1 MGSSDLPPNMT
12 DRGVVSVAGLTDYLK
27 ALIEEDEQ
35 LTAIAVFGEVSSANQ
50 SGSGLFFTLRDPDSD
65 AKLNAVLW
73 RYLMAQQPVLPQT
86 GQQILV
92 LGKLQVYAPRSD
104 YKIIADRILPLGD
117 GLQALKQ
124 QQLRDRLRAEGLFDA
139 DRKRPL
145 PSHPQTIGVISSPQ
159 AAGWGDIQRTIA
171 QCYPGLQ
178 ILFSPAIVQGDL
190 APASIV
196 QAFARL
202 KADGRSQ
209 VVILARG
216 GGSKEDLAAF
226 DDERIVRAI
235 VESPVPVVTGIGH
248 QRDESLAD
256 LVADWCAHTPTAA
269 AERVVPN
276 VADLMSDLQQQ
287 RSRLSRSCQIQLDR
301 QRQRLDRVNADSIA
315 RQMQQRLDREHT
327 RLRSASDRVQF
338 ALRTRLDREQRQC
351 EALRD
356 RLAAIDPRAVLRRGY
371 AVVRDPAGSIV
382 RSAQT
387 VTPGDR
393 LVVQLGDGV
402 VQVDVVAINANS
414 SKRLNSQTKSGLTSG
429 DHKKLQ

>member
-1 MGSSDLPPNMT
+1 MGSNDVPPTLT
-12 DRGVVSVAGLTDYLK
+12 DRGVLSVAGLTDYLK

-35 LTAIAVFGEVSSANQ
+35 LAAIAVFGEVSSANQ
-50 SGSGLFFTLRDPDSD
+50 SGSGLFFTLRDPDTD
-65 AKLNAVLW
+65 AKLNAVIW
-73 RYLMAQQPVLPQT
+73 RYLMAQQPVLPQP

-117 GLQALKQ
+117 GLQALKR
-124 QQLRDRLRAEGLFDA
+124 QQLSDRLQTEGLFDA

-145 PSHPQTIGVISSPQ
+145 PSHPQIIGVISSPQ
-159 AAGWGDIQRTIA
+159 AAAWGDIQRTIA
-171 QCYPGLQ
+171 QRYPGLQ
-178 ILFSPAIVQGDL
+178 IMFSPAIVQGDL

-202 KADGRSQ
+202 KRDGRSQ
-209 VVILARG
+209 VTILARG

-226 DDERIVRAI
+226 DDERIIRAI

-256 LVADWCAHTPTAA
+256 RVADWCAHTPTAA

-276 VADLMSDLQQQ
+276 LADLVSDLQGY
-287 RSRLSRSCQIQLDR
+287 RSRLYRSCQTQLDR
-301 QRQRLDRVNADSIA
+301 QRQHLDRLNSASIA
-315 RQMQQRLDREHT
+315 QPIQQRLDRE
-327 RLRSASDRVQF
+327 RLRLNDLSERLRR
-338 ALRTRLDREQRQC
+338 ALKTRLDRDQRQC
-351 EALRD
+351 EALGD

-371 AVVRDPAGSIV
+371 ALVRDASGAIV

-387 VTPGDR
+387 VTSGDR
-393 LVVQLGDGV
+393 LAIEIGETV
-402 VQVDVVAINANS
+402 VQVEVVAEPVTLPSPDAP
-414 SKRLNSQTKSGLTSG
+414 L
-429 DHKKLQ
+429 

>member
-1 MGSSDLPPNMT
+1 MGSNDVPPTLT
-12 DRGVVSVAGLTDYLK
+12 DRGVLSVAGLTDYLK

-35 LTAIAVFGEVSSANQ
+35 LAAIAVFGEVSSANQ
-50 SGSGLFFTLRDPDSD
+50 SGSGLFFTLRDPDTD
-65 AKLNAVLW
+65 AKLNAVIW
-73 RYLMAQQPVLPQT
+73 RYLMAQQPVLPQP

-117 GLQALKQ
+117 GLQALKR
-124 QQLRDRLRAEGLFDA
+124 QQLSDRLQTEGLFDA

-145 PSHPQTIGVISSPQ
+145 PSHPQIIGVISSPQ
-159 AAGWGDIQRTIA
+159 AAAWGDIQRTIA
-171 QCYPGLQ
+171 QRYPGLQ
-178 ILFSPAIVQGDL
+178 IMFSPAIVQGDL

-202 KADGRSQ
+202 KRDGRSQ
-209 VVILARG
+209 VTILARG

-226 DDERIVRAI
+226 DDERIIRAI

-256 LVADWCAHTPTAA
+256 RVADWCAHTPTAA

-276 VADLMSDLQQQ
+276 LADLVSDLQGY
-287 RSRLSRSCQIQLDR
+287 RSRLYRSCQTQLDR
-301 QRQRLDRVNADSIA
+301 QRQHLDRLNSASIA
-315 RQMQQRLDREHT
+315 QPIQQRLDRE
-327 RLRSASDRVQF
+327 RLRLNDLSERLRR
-338 ALRTRLDREQRQC
+338 ALKTRLDRDQRQC
-351 EALRD
+351 EALGD

-371 AVVRDPAGSIV
+371 ALVRDASGAIV

-387 VTPGDR
+387 VTSGDR
-393 LVVQLGDGV
+393 LAVQIGDTV
-402 VQVDVVAINANS
+402 VQVEVVAEPVT
-414 SKRLNSQTKSGLTSG
+414 LPSQDAPL
-429 DHKKLQ
+429 

>member
-1 MGSSDLPPNMT
+1 MT

-27 ALIEEDEQ
+27 ALIEEDAQ
-35 LTAIAVFGEVSSANQ
+35 LAAIAVFGEVSSANQ
-50 SGSGLFFTLRDPDSD
+50 SGSGLFFTLRDPESD

-73 RYLMAQQPVLPQT
+73 RYLMAAQPVLPQT

-117 GLQALKQ
+117 GLQALKRQ
-124 QQLRDRLRAEGLFDA
+124 QVRDRLRAEGLFDT

-145 PSHPQTIGVISSPQ
+145 PGHPQTIGVISSPQ

-171 QCYPGLQ
+171 QRYPGFK
-178 ILFSPAIVQGDL
+178 IIFSPAIVQGDL

-209 VVILARG
+209 VTILARG

-276 VADLMSDLQQQ
+276 LADLVSELQHQ
-287 RSRLSRSCQIQLDR
+287 RSRLHRSSQAQLDR
-301 QRQRLDRVNADSIA
+301 QHQRLDRVNTASIV
-315 RQMQQRLDREHT
+315 RPMQQRLDRERT
-327 RLRSASDRVQF
+327 TIDGLSERLQF

-351 EALRD
+351 EALGD

-371 AVVRDPAGSIV
+371 ALVRDGSGSIV

-393 LVVQLGDGV
+393 LAVQIGEVV
-402 VQVDVVAINANS
+402 VQVDVVAINP
-414 SKRLNSQTKSGLTSG
+414 KSR
-429 DHKKLQ
+429 DA

>member
-1 MGSSDLPPNMT
+1 MGSNDVPPTLT
-12 DRGVVSVAGLTDYLK
+12 DRGVLSVAGLTDYLK

-35 LTAIAVFGEVSSANQ
+35 LAAIAVFGEVSSANQ
-50 SGSGLFFTLRDPDSD
+50 SGSGLFFTLRDPDTD
-65 AKLNAVLW
+65 AKLNAVIW
-73 RYLMAQQPVLPQT
+73 RYLMAQQPVLPQP

-117 GLQALKQ
+117 GLQALKR
-124 QQLRDRLRAEGLFDA
+124 QQLSDRLQTEGLFDA

-145 PSHPQTIGVISSPQ
+145 PSHPQIIGVISSPQ
-159 AAGWGDIQRTIA
+159 AAAWGDIQRTIA
-171 QCYPGLQ
+171 QRYPGLQ
-178 ILFSPAIVQGDL
+178 IIFSPAIVQGDL

-202 KADGRSQ
+202 KRDGRSQ
-209 VVILARG
+209 VTILARG

-226 DDERIVRAI
+226 DDERIIRAI

-256 LVADWCAHTPTAA
+256 RVADWCAHTPTAA

-276 VADLMSDLQQQ
+276 LADLVSDLQGY
-287 RSRLSRSCQIQLDR
+287 RSRLYRSCQTQLDR
-301 QRQRLDRVNADSIA
+301 QRQHLDRLNSASIA
-315 RQMQQRLDREHT
+315 QPIQQRLDRE
-327 RLRSASDRVQF
+327 RLRLNGLSERLRR
-338 ALRTRLDREQRQC
+338 ALKTRLDRDQRQC
-351 EALRD
+351 EALGD

-371 AVVRDPAGSIV
+371 ALVRDASGAIV

-387 VTPGDR
+387 VTSGDR
-393 LVVQLGDGV
+393 LAVQIGETVL
-402 VQVDVVAINANS
+402 QVEVVAEPVTLPSPDAP
-414 SKRLNSQTKSGLTSG
+414 L
-429 DHKKLQ
+429 

>member
-1 MGSSDLPPNMT
+1 MGSNDVPPTLT
-12 DRGVVSVAGLTDYLK
+12 DRGVLSVAGLTDYLK

-35 LTAIAVFGEVSSANQ
+35 LAAIAVFGEVSSANQ
-50 SGSGLFFTLRDPDSD
+50 SGSGLFFTLRDPDTD
-65 AKLNAVLW
+65 AKLNAVIW
-73 RYLMAQQPVLPQT
+73 RYLMAQQPVLPQP

-117 GLQALKQ
+117 GLQALKR
-124 QQLRDRLRAEGLFDA
+124 QQLSDRLQAEGLFDA

-145 PSHPQTIGVISSPQ
+145 PSHPQIIGVISSPQ
-159 AAGWGDIQRTIA
+159 AAAWGDIQRTIA
-171 QCYPGLQ
+171 QRYPGLQ
-178 ILFSPAIVQGDL
+178 IMFSPAIVQGDL

-202 KADGRSQ
+202 KRDGRSQ
-209 VVILARG
+209 VTILARG

-226 DDERIVRAI
+226 DDERIIRAI

-256 LVADWCAHTPTAA
+256 RVADWCAHTPTAA

-276 VADLMSDLQQQ
+276 LADLVSDLQGY
-287 RSRLSRSCQIQLDR
+287 RSRLYRSCQTQLDR
-301 QRQRLDRVNADSIA
+301 QRQHLDRLNSASIA
-315 RQMQQRLDREHT
+315 QPIQQRLDRE
-327 RLRSASDRVQF
+327 RLRLNDLSERLRR
-338 ALRTRLDREQRQC
+338 ALKTRLDRDQRQC
-351 EALRD
+351 EALGD

-371 AVVRDPAGSIV
+371 ALVRDASGAIV

-387 VTPGDR
+387 VTSGDR
-393 LVVQLGDGV
+393 LAIEIGETV
-402 VQVDVVAINANS
+402 VQVEVVAEPVTLPSPDAP
-414 SKRLNSQTKSGLTSG
+414 L
-429 DHKKLQ
+429 

>member
-1 MGSSDLPPNMT
+1 MGSSDLPPSMT

-27 ALIEEDEQ
+27 ALIEEDAQ
-35 LTAIAVFGEVSSANQ
+35 LAAIAVFGEVSSANQ
-50 SGSGLFFTLRDPDSD
+50 SGSGLFFTLRDPESD

-73 RYLMAQQPVLPQT
+73 RYLMAAQPVLPQT

-117 GLQALKQ
+117 GLQALKRQ
-124 QQLRDRLRAEGLFDA
+124 QVRDRLRAEGLFDT

-145 PSHPQTIGVISSPQ
+145 PGHPQTIGVISSPQ

-171 QCYPGLQ
+171 QRYPGFK
-178 ILFSPAIVQGDL
+178 IIFSPAIVQGDL

-209 VVILARG
+209 VTILARG

-276 VADLMSDLQQQ
+276 LADLVSELQHQ
-287 RSRLSRSCQIQLDR
+287 RSRLHRSSQAQLDR
-301 QRQRLDRVNADSIA
+301 QHQRLDRVNTASIV
-315 RQMQQRLDREHT
+315 RPMQQRLDRERT
-327 RLRSASDRVQF
+327 TIDGLSERLQF

-351 EALRD
+351 EALGD

-371 AVVRDPAGSIV
+371 ALVRDGSGSIV

-393 LVVQLGDGV
+393 LAVQIGEVV
-402 VQVDVVAINANS
+402 VQVDVVAINP
-414 SKRLNSQTKSGLTSG
+414 KSR
-429 DHKKLQ
+429 DA

>member
-1 MGSSDLPPNMT
+1 MGSSDLPPSMT

-35 LTAIAVFGEVSSANQ
+35 LAAIAIFGEVSSANQ
-50 SGSGLFFTLRDPDSD
+50 SGSGLFFTLRDPETD

-73 RYLMAQQPVLPQT
+73 RYLMAEQPVLPQT

-124 QQLRDRLRAEGLFDA
+124 QQVRDRLRAEGLFDA

-171 QCYPGLQ
+171 QRYPGLK
-178 ILFSPAIVQGDL
+178 IIFSPAIVQGDL

-209 VVILARG
+209 VTILARG

-276 VADLMSDLQQQ
+276 LADLVSELQHQ
-287 RSRLSRSCQIQLDR
+287 RSRLHRSSQAQLDR
-301 QRQRLDRVNADSIA
+301 QRQRLDRGVAASIV
-315 RQMQQRLDREHT
+315 RPMQQRLDRERT
-327 RLRSASDRVQF
+327 TIDGLSERLRF

-351 EALRD
+351 EALGD

-371 AVVRDPAGSIV
+371 ALVRDGSGSIV

-393 LVVQLGDGV
+393 LAVQIGEVV
-402 VQVDVVAINANS
+402 VQVDVVAIDP
-414 SKRLNSQTKSGLTSG
+414 KSR
-429 DHKKLQ
+429 DA

>member
-1 MGSSDLPPNMT
+1 MGSNDVPPTLT
-12 DRGVVSVAGLTDYLK
+12 DRGVLSVAGLTDYLK

-35 LTAIAVFGEVSSANQ
+35 LAAIAVFGEVSSANQ
-50 SGSGLFFTLRDPDSD
+50 SGSGLFFTLRDPDTD
-65 AKLNAVLW
+65 AKLNAVIW
-73 RYLMAQQPVLPQT
+73 RYLMAQQPVLPQP

-117 GLQALKQ
+117 GLQALKR
-124 QQLRDRLRAEGLFDA
+124 QQLSDRLQTEGLFDA

-145 PSHPQTIGVISSPQ
+145 PSHPQIIGVISSPQ
-159 AAGWGDIQRTIA
+159 AAAWGDIQRTIA
-171 QCYPGLQ
+171 QRYPGLQ
-178 ILFSPAIVQGDL
+178 IIFSPAIVQGDL

-202 KADGRSQ
+202 KRDGRSQ
-209 VVILARG
+209 VTILARG

-226 DDERIVRAI
+226 DDERIIRAI

-256 LVADWCAHTPTAA
+256 RVADWCAHTPTAA

-276 VADLMSDLQQQ
+276 LADLVSDLQGY
-287 RSRLSRSCQIQLDR
+287 RSRLYRSCQTQLDR
-301 QRQRLDRVNADSIA
+301 QRQHLDRLNSASIA
-315 RQMQQRLDREHT
+315 QPIQQRLDRE
-327 RLRSASDRVQF
+327 RLRLNDLSERLRR
-338 ALRTRLDREQRQC
+338 ALKTRLDRDQRQC
-351 EALRD
+351 EALGD

-371 AVVRDPAGSIV
+371 ALVRDASGAIV

-387 VTPGDR
+387 VTSGDR
-393 LVVQLGDGV
+393 LAVQIGETVL
-402 VQVDVVAINANS
+402 QVEVVAEPVT
-414 SKRLNSQTKSGLTSG
+414 LPSQDAPL
-429 DHKKLQ
+429 

>member
-1 MGSSDLPPNMT
+1 MGSNEVSPTLT
-12 DRGVVSVAGLTDYLK
+12 DRGVLSVAGLTDYLK

-35 LTAIAVFGEVSSANQ
+35 LAAIAVFGEVSSANQ

-73 RYLMAQQPVLPQT
+73 RYLMAQQPVLPQP

-104 YKIIADRILPLGD
+104 YKIIADRVLPLGD
-117 GLQALKQ
+117 GLQALKR
-124 QQLRDRLRAEGLFDA
+124 QQLSDRLQAEGLFDA

-145 PSHPQTIGVISSPQ
+145 PSHPQIIGVISSPQ
-159 AAGWGDIQRTIA
+159 AAAWGDIQRTIA
-171 QCYPGLQ
+171 QRYPGLQ
-178 ILFSPAIVQGDL
+178 IIFSPAIVQGDL

-196 QAFARL
+196 QAFVRL
-202 KADGRSQ
+202 KRDGRSQ
-209 VVILARG
+209 VTILARG

-256 LVADWCAHTPTAA
+256 RVADWCAHTPTAA

-276 VADLMSDLQQQ
+276 LADLVSDLQGY
-287 RSRLSRSCQIQLDR
+287 RSRLYRSCQTQLDR
-301 QRQRLDRVNADSIA
+301 QRQRLDQVNATSIA
-315 RQMQQRLDREHT
+315 QPIQQRLDRE
-327 RLRSASDRVQF
+327 RLRLDGLSERLRR
-338 ALRTRLDREQRQC
+338 ALQTRLDRDQRQC
-351 EALRD
+351 EALGD

-371 AVVRDPAGSIV
+371 ALVRDASGAIM

-387 VTPGDR
+387 VTSGDR
-393 LVVQLGDGV
+393 LAVQIGETV
-402 VQVDVVAINANS
+402 FPVEVVAEPIALPS
-414 SKRLNSQTKSGLTSG
+414 PDAPL
-429 DHKKLQ
+429 

>member
-1 MGSSDLPPNMT
+1 MGSNDVPPTLT
-12 DRGVVSVAGLTDYLK
+12 DRGVLSVAGLTDYLK

-35 LTAIAVFGEVSSANQ
+35 LAAIAVFGEVSSANQ
-50 SGSGLFFTLRDPDSD
+50 SGSGLFFTLRDPDTD
-65 AKLNAVLW
+65 AKLNAVIW
-73 RYLMAQQPVLPQT
+73 RYLMAQQPVLPQP

-117 GLQALKQ
+117 GLQALKR
-124 QQLRDRLRAEGLFDA
+124 QQLSDRLQTEGLFDA

-145 PSHPQTIGVISSPQ
+145 PSHPQIIGVISSPQ
-159 AAGWGDIQRTIA
+159 AAAWGDIQRTIA
-171 QCYPGLQ
+171 QRYPGLQ
-178 ILFSPAIVQGDL
+178 IMFSPAIVQGDL

-202 KADGRSQ
+202 KRDGRSQ
-209 VVILARG
+209 VTILARG

-226 DDERIVRAI
+226 DDERIIRAI

-256 LVADWCAHTPTAA
+256 RVADWCAHTPTAA

-276 VADLMSDLQQQ
+276 LADLVSDLQGY
-287 RSRLSRSCQIQLDR
+287 RSRLYRSCQTQLDR
-301 QRQRLDRVNADSIA
+301 QRQHLDRLNSASIA
-315 RQMQQRLDREHT
+315 QPIQQRLDRE
-327 RLRSASDRVQF
+327 RLRLNDLSERLRR
-338 ALRTRLDREQRQC
+338 ALKTRLDRDQRQC
-351 EALRD
+351 EALGD

-371 AVVRDPAGSIV
+371 ALVRDASGAIV

-387 VTPGDR
+387 VTSGDR
-393 LVVQLGDGV
+393 LAVQIGETVL
-402 VQVDVVAINANS
+402 QVEVVAEPVTLPSPDAP
-414 SKRLNSQTKSGLTSG
+414 L
-429 DHKKLQ
+429 